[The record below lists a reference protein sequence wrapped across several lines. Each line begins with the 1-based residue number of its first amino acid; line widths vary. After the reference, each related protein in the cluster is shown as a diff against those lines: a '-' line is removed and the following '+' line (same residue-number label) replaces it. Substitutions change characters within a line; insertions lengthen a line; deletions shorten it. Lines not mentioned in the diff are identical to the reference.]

1 MQPLG
6 KRTWGLLITFGAMI
20 LAGVGYKL
28 ARYAFSPKPKP
39 VAVSVQKVPE
49 ETFESV
55 MVKELYEKAIK
66 LNPAS
71 SEAHNNL
78 GYQLLEK
85 GQFLEA
91 EAHLKNAVDLNPS
104 CSECLNNLGILK
116 TKQGQLAQAESYLKQ
131 AIIQNEKKPEPY
143 YNLGVLYE
151 KNGDTGNA
159 IYFYESYLRHS
170 TDKSSPDYLQVENR
184 ILKLK
189 GGGGDV

>member
-6 KRTWGLLITFGAMI
+6 KRTWGLLIAFGAI
-20 LAGVGYKL
+20 LLAGAGYKL
-28 ARYAFSPKPKP
+28 VKWGFSAKPKP
-39 VAVSVQKVPE
+39 MAVSIPKAAE
-49 ETFESV
+49 ENFESL
-55 MVKELYEKAIK
+55 MAKELYERALS
-66 LNPAS
+66 LNPTSA
-71 SEAHNNL
+71 EAHNNL

-85 GQFLEA
+85 GQFIDSER
-91 EAHLKNAVDLNPS
+91 HLKQAVDLDPS

-116 TKQGQLAQAESYLKQ
+116 TKQGQFTQAEGYLKQ
-131 AIIQNEKKPEPY
+131 AIIINEKKPESY

-170 TDKSSPDYLQVENR
+170 ADKETPDYLQVENR

-189 GGGGDV
+189 GGQ